1 MYGTYL
7 VQKAADGKF
16 VYPDGLIT
24 TLGHVDHGKTTLVQA
39 LAGVWVARH
48 SEEIKRAMTIKLG
61 YADFNIY
68 DCGGED
74 EWSRYVTDGIL
85 RNGRC
90 PDGSEP
96 KFLRRISVVDVPG
109 HEILV
114 ATMIAGAA
122 VVDFGL
128 LVVDATQPV
137 PQPQTEE
144 HFVTAGIMELK
155 GLIVAQNKI
164 DIVPKEGALENYKQI
179 VKFLRGTWAE
189 GSPIIPVSAL
199 HKVNIDALAYYLHK
213 LVPKRGV
220 DVTGSARLHVLRS
233 FNINRPGTRARDLRG
248 GVIGGTLVRGVLR
261 VRDEIEIRPG
271 LRVQRAGKT
280 VFLPLI
286 TKVVSI
292 AYGNQLVDEARPG
305 GLVGIMTTLD
315 PGLTKADALAGSVA
329 GKPNTLPPVWL
340 EVEVEYDVIERLVQK
355 ERVEPIKPGE
365 QVMLNSGAATT
376 WGTVRAAGK
385 SRVSVL
391 LRKSIAADQNSK
403 AVLSR
408 QVRHR
413 WRVYAYG
420 RIVGGKTGLD

>member
-1 MYGTYL
+1 M
-7 VQKAADGKF
+7 AERF
-16 VYPDGLIT
+16 VYPDGLVT

-68 DCGGED
+68 DCGGAD
-74 EWSRYVTDGIL
+74 EWSRFVTDGAL
-85 RNGRC
+85 KNGKC
-90 PDGSEP
+90 PDGSDP

-109 HEILV
+109 HEILI

-122 VVDFGL
+122 VVDFGI

-155 GLIVAQNKI
+155 GLVVAQNKI
-164 DIVPKEGALENYKQI
+164 DIVPKDKAIENYKQI
-179 VKFLRGTWAE
+179 VKFLQGTWAE

-199 HKVNIDALAYYLHK
+199 HKVNVDALAYYLYR
-213 LVPKRGV
+213 LVPRRGA
-220 DVTGSARLHVLRS
+220 DVTGPARLHVLRS
-233 FNINRPGTRARDLRG
+233 FNVNKPGTRPRDLRG
-248 GVIGGTLVRGVLR
+248 GVIGGTLVRGIIR
-261 VRDEIEIRPG
+261 VGDEIEIRPG
-271 LRVQRAGKT
+271 IRAQKAGKV
-280 VFLPLI
+280 VFLPLR

-292 AYGNQLVDEARPG
+292 AYGDQLVDEARPG

-329 GKPNTLPPVWL
+329 GKPGTLPPVWL
-340 EVEVEYDVIERLVQK
+340 EVEVEYDVIERLVQREK
-355 ERVEPIKPGE
+355 VEPIKPGE
-365 QVMLNSGAATT
+365 QIMLNSGAATT
-376 WGTVRAAGK
+376 WGTVRTAGK
-385 SRVSVL
+385 NRVTIV

-403 AVLSR
+403 VVLSR
-408 QVRHR
+408 QIKQR

-420 RIVGGKTGLD
+420 RIVGGTVGLD